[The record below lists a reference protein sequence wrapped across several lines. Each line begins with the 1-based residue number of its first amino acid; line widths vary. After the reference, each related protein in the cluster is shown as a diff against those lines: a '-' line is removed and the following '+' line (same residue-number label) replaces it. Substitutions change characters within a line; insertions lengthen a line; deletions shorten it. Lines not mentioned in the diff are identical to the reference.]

1 MSTAQIDENKIA
13 EAAFFLWL
21 NEGQPQGREEAHWH
35 QARVS
40 LEGELTPVKPRRAS
54 RPKAAPKAAAA
65 KTTAAKT
72 AAAKPK
78 TTRAKAAAAKTTATA
93 TKAPAKRKTAATKTT
108 AAE

>member
-1 MSTAQIDENKIA
+1 MSIAQIDETKIA

-21 NEGQPQGREEAHWH
+21 EEGKPQGREEAHWH

-54 RPKAAPKAAAA
+54 RPKAAPKPAAT
-65 KTTAAKT
+65 KTS
-72 AAAKPK
+72 AAKPK
-78 TTRAKAAAAKTTATA
+78 TTRAKSAAAKTTATTA
-93 TKAPAKRKTAATKTT
+93 KAPAKRKTAASKAA